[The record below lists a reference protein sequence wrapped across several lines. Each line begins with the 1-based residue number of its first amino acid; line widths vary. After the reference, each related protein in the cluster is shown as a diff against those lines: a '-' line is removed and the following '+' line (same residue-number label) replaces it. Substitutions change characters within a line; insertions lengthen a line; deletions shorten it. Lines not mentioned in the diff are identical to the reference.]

1 MSHQTEYDLRMR
13 SYKSITDAHLIPRTP
28 VIIQIDGRAFH
39 TFTRG
44 FKKPF
49 DQVLM
54 AAMRYTAEY
63 LCRNIQGCVLA
74 YTQSDEIN
82 LLLIDYEKLE
92 TSPWFD
98 NRVQKLASIAASMA
112 TLVFN
117 DFFKKG
123 ITKENSTFTDEW
135 LDNGDFNPK
144 YKDEELNKLWITH
157 KRASEKG
164 AEFAACAFNL
174 PREEVTNYFNW
185 RQQDAIRNSIQMVGQ
200 AHFSQTELNGK
211 CNQEIIEML
220 IQQRDID
227 WNKLEIYKQRGTCI
241 IRSAH
246 SSFLLNGKQI
256 TTDTWSYDFD
266 IPRFI
271 GEGRDYIERYLYPD
285 DPNNTISRKDGNN

>member
-13 SYKSITDAHLIPRTP
+13 SYKSITDAHLITRTP

-98 NRVQKLASIAASMA
+98 NRAL
-112 TLVFN
+112 L
-117 DFFKKG
+117 
-123 ITKENSTFTDEW
+123 
-135 LDNGDFNPK
+135 
-144 YKDEELNKLWITH
+144 
-157 KRASEKG
+157 KG
-164 AEFAACAFNL
+164 AEFAACVFNL

-220 IQQRDID
+220 IQQKDID
-227 WNKLEIYKQRGTCI
+227 WNKLKIYKQRGTCI

-256 TTDTWSYDFD
+256 TTDTWSHDFD

-285 DPNNTISRKDGNN
+285 DPNNTTSRKDGNN

>member
-49 DQVLM
+49 DPVLM

-98 NRVQKLASIAASMA
+98 NRIQKLASIAASMA
-112 TLVFN
+112 T
-117 DFFKKG
+117 
-123 ITKENSTFTDEW
+123 
-135 LDNGDFNPK
+135 
-144 YKDEELNKLWITH
+144 
-157 KRASEKG
+157 
-164 AEFAACAFNL
+164 
-174 PREEVTNYFNW
+174 NYFNKK
-185 RQQDAIRNSIQMVGQ
+185 
-200 AHFSQTELNGK
+200 FKELVKTIGRK
-211 CNQEIIEML
+211 
-220 IQQRDID
+220 
-227 WNKLEIYKQRGTCI
+227 Y
-241 IRSAH
+241 H
-246 SSFLLNGKQI
+246 SPNH
-256 TTDTWSYDFD
+256 SYDLSL
-266 IPRFI
+266 IHI
-271 GEGRDYIERYLYPD
+271 
-285 DPNNTISRKDGNN
+285 

>member
-112 TLVFN
+112 T
-117 DFFKKG
+117 
-123 ITKENSTFTDEW
+123 
-135 LDNGDFNPK
+135 
-144 YKDEELNKLWITH
+144 
-157 KRASEKG
+157 
-164 AEFAACAFNL
+164 
-174 PREEVTNYFNW
+174 NYFNQKFKELVKIIG
-185 RQQDAIRNSIQMVGQ
+185 RRYYSPNHSYDRALLKGADAYSIS
-200 AHFSQTELNGK
+200 HEKKSQTTLTGDSRMQFVTLFK
-211 CNQEIIEML
+211 WLVKHI
-220 IQQRDID
+220 
-227 WNKLEIYKQRGTCI
+227 
-241 IRSAH
+241 
-246 SSFLLNGKQI
+246 FL
-256 TTDTWSYDFD
+256 
-266 IPRFI
+266 R
-271 GEGRDYIERYLYPD
+271 
-285 DPNNTISRKDGNN
+285 PN

>member
-1 MSHQTEYDLRMR
+1 MSHQIEYDLRMR
-13 SYKSITDAHLIPRTP
+13 RYKSITDTRLISRTP

-44 FKKPF
+44 FEKPF
-49 DQVLM
+49 DPVLM

-92 TSPWFD
+92 TSPWFN

-112 TLVFN
+112 TNYFNQKFKELV
-117 DFFKKG
+117 KTIG
-123 ITKENSTFTDEW
+123 R
-135 LDNGDFNPK
+135 K
-144 YKDEELNKLWITH
+144 YHSPNHSYD
-157 KRASEKG
+157 RALLKG

-174 PREEVTNYFNW
+174 PREEVTNFFNW

-200 AHFSQTELNGK
+200 AHFSQSELNGK

-220 IQQRDID
+220 LQQKDIN
-227 WNKLEIYKQRGTCI
+227 WNELPISVQRGTCV

-246 SSFLLNGKQI
+246 SSFIINGERI
-256 TTDTWSYDFD
+256 TTDTWSTDYD

-271 GEGRDYIERYLYPD
+271 GEGRNYIEKYLYSDEPAKSEVKLS
-285 DPNNTISRKDGNN
+285 NG

>member
-1 MSHQTEYDLRMR
+1 
-13 SYKSITDAHLIPRTP
+13 

-112 TLVFN
+112 T
-117 DFFKKG
+117 
-123 ITKENSTFTDEW
+123 
-135 LDNGDFNPK
+135 
-144 YKDEELNKLWITH
+144 
-157 KRASEKG
+157 
-164 AEFAACAFNL
+164 
-174 PREEVTNYFNW
+174 NYFN
-185 RQQDAIRNSIQMVGQ
+185 QK
-200 AHFSQTELNGK
+200 FKELVKIICRRYYSPNHSYDRK

-220 IQQRDID
+220 IQQKDID
-227 WNKLEIYKQRGTCI
+227 WNKLKIYKQRGTCI

-256 TTDTWSYDFD
+256 TADTWSHDFD

-285 DPNNTISRKDGNN
+285 DPNNTTSRKDGNN

>member
-98 NRVQKLASIAASMA
+98 NRIVHYSKEQNLLHAYSISHEKKLQT
-112 TLVFN
+112 TLTGDSRMQFVTL
-117 DFFKKG
+117 FK
-123 ITKENSTFTDEW
+123 W
-135 LDNGDFNPK
+135 LVK
-144 YKDEELNKLWITH
+144 HI
-157 KRASEKG
+157 
-164 AEFAACAFNL
+164 
-174 PREEVTNYFNW
+174 
-185 RQQDAIRNSIQMVGQ
+185 
-200 AHFSQTELNGK
+200 
-211 CNQEIIEML
+211 
-220 IQQRDID
+220 
-227 WNKLEIYKQRGTCI
+227 
-241 IRSAH
+241 
-246 SSFLLNGKQI
+246 FL
-256 TTDTWSYDFD
+256 
-266 IPRFI
+266 R
-271 GEGRDYIERYLYPD
+271 
-285 DPNNTISRKDGNN
+285 PN

>member
-98 NRVQKLASIAASMA
+98 NRVQKLASIAASM
-112 TLVFN
+112 T
-117 DFFKKG
+117 
-123 ITKENSTFTDEW
+123 
-135 LDNGDFNPK
+135 
-144 YKDEELNKLWITH
+144 
-157 KRASEKG
+157 
-164 AEFAACAFNL
+164 
-174 PREEVTNYFNW
+174 TNYFNQKFKELVKIIC
-185 RQQDAIRNSIQMVGQ
+185 RRHYSKEQNLLHVYSISHEKKLQ
-200 AHFSQTELNGK
+200 
-211 CNQEIIEML
+211 IILTGDSRMQFVTL
-220 IQQRDID
+220 FKWLVKHI
-227 WNKLEIYKQRGTCI
+227 
-241 IRSAH
+241 
-246 SSFLLNGKQI
+246 FLK
-256 TTDTWSYDFD
+256 
-266 IPRFI
+266 
-271 GEGRDYIERYLYPD
+271 
-285 DPNNTISRKDGNN
+285 PN

>member
-13 SYKSITDAHLIPRTP
+13 RYKSITDAHLIPRTP

-44 FKKPF
+44 FEKPF
-49 DQVLM
+49 DPVLM

-63 LCRNIQGCVLA
+63 LCKNIQGCVLA

-98 NRVQKLASIAASMA
+98 NRVQKLASVAASMA
-112 TLVFN
+112 TNYFN
-117 DFFKKG
+117 QIIKTIGRRYHSPNHSYD
-123 ITKENSTFTDEW
+123 
-135 LDNGDFNPK
+135 
-144 YKDEELNKLWITH
+144 
-157 KRASEKG
+157 RALLKG

-174 PREEVTNYFNW
+174 PREEVTNFFNW

-220 IQQRDID
+220 LQQKNID
-227 WNKLEIYKQRGTCI
+227 WNKLETYKQRGTCI
-241 IRSAH
+241 IRSIH
-246 SSFLLNGKQI
+246 SSFLLNGERI
-256 TTDTWSYDFD
+256 TTDTWSTDYD
-266 IPRFI
+266 IPYFI
-271 GEGRDYIERYLYPD
+271 GEGRNYIEKYLYPD
-285 DPNNTISRKDGNN
+285 ESSHERIKLAINE

>member
-98 NRVQKLASIAASMA
+98 NRVQKLSSIAASMA
-112 TLVFN
+112 TNYFNQIFKELV
-117 DFFKKG
+117 KTIG
-123 ITKENSTFTDEW
+123 R
-135 LDNGDFNPK
+135 K
-144 YKDEELNKLWITH
+144 YHSPNHRYI
-157 KRASEKG
+157 RASLKG
-164 AEFAACAFNL
+164 AEFAACVFNL

-185 RQQDAIRNSIQMVGQ
+185 RQQDAIRNSI
-200 AHFSQTELNGK
+200 
-211 CNQEIIEML
+211 
-220 IQQRDID
+220 
-227 WNKLEIYKQRGTCI
+227 
-241 IRSAH
+241 
-246 SSFLLNGKQI
+246 
-256 TTDTWSYDFD
+256 
-266 IPRFI
+266 
-271 GEGRDYIERYLYPD
+271 
-285 DPNNTISRKDGNN
+285 

>member
-13 SYKSITDAHLIPRTP
+13 SYKSITDTHLIPRTP

-44 FKKPF
+44 FEKPF
-49 DQVLM
+49 DPVLM

-112 TLVFN
+112 TNYFNQKFKELVKIICRRYYSPN
-117 DFFKKG
+117 HSYD
-123 ITKENSTFTDEW
+123 
-135 LDNGDFNPK
+135 
-144 YKDEELNKLWITH
+144 
-157 KRASEKG
+157 RALLKG
-164 AEFAACAFNL
+164 AEFAACVFNL

-220 IQQRDID
+220 IQQKDID

-256 TTDTWSYDFD
+256 TADTWSHDFD

-285 DPNNTISRKDGNN
+285 DPNNTTSRKDGNN

>member
-13 SYKSITDAHLIPRTP
+13 RYKSITDTRLIPRTP

-49 DQVLM
+49 DPVLM
-54 AAMRYTAEY
+54 ATMRETAEY

-112 TLVFN
+112 TNFFN
-117 DFFKKG
+117 KRFRELSGQESEYLEVECRKNPCLKNRTQL
-123 ITKENSTFTDEW
+123 TKLSIMHT
-135 LDNGDFNPK
+135 K
-144 YKDEELNKLWITH
+144 S
-157 KRASEKG
+157 ACKG

-200 AHFSQTELNGK
+200 AYFSQTELNGK

-220 IQQRDID
+220 IQQKNID
-227 WNKLEIYKQRGTCI
+227 WNNLETYKQRGTCI

-246 SSFLLNGKQI
+246 SSFLINGERI
-256 TTDTWSYDFD
+256 ITDTWSYDLD
-266 IPRFI
+266 IPHFT
-271 GEGRDYIERYLYPD
+271 GDGRDYIERYLYPD
-285 DPNNTISRKDGNN
+285 DPNNTTSRKDGNN

>member
-13 SYKSITDAHLIPRTP
+13 RYKSITDTHLIPRTP

-39 TFTRG
+39 TLTRG
-44 FKKPF
+44 FQKPF
-49 DQVLM
+49 DIVLM
-54 AAMRYTAEY
+54 ATMRETAEY
-63 LCRNIQGCVLA
+63 LCKNIQGCVLA

-98 NRVQKLASIAASMA
+98 NRVQKLASVAASMA
-112 TLVFN
+112 TNFFN
-117 DFFKKG
+117 KRFR
-123 ITKENSTFTDEW
+123 
-135 LDNGDFNPK
+135 
-144 YKDEELNKLWITH
+144 ELSSIPVKSFGTRFY
-157 KRASEKG
+157 KRARLKG

-200 AHFSQTELNGK
+200 AYFSQTELNDK

-220 IQQRDID
+220 IQQKDID
-227 WNKLEIYKQRGTCI
+227 WNKLETYKQRGTCI

-246 SSFLLNGKQI
+246 SSFLINGKRI
-256 TTDTWSYDFD
+256 ITDTWSYDLD
-266 IPRFI
+266 IPRFT

-285 DPNNTISRKDGNN
+285 DPNITSRKDGNS